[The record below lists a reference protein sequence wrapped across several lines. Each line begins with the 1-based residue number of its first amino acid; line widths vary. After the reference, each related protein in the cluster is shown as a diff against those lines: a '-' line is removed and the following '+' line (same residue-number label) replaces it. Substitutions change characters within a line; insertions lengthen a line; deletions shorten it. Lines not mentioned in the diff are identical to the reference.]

1 MSTEV
6 AMTGTE
12 VPIYQRENGRLSFL
26 PAGHLDRPYVVALST
41 KRIDIDY
48 VNDLA
53 TIGGAPDPFTPGAVA
68 VGGKSGMFGL
78 AMLAGLKYIHRAGAA
93 PDAPPPPP
101 PPPKKTRRKKT

>member
-1 MSTEV
+1 MPTSTDV
-6 AMTGTE
+6 NGIE

-68 VGGKSGMFGL
+68 IGGKSGMFGL
-78 AMLAGLKYIHRAGAA
+78 AMLAGPKYNHRAGAA

-101 PPPKKTRRKKT
+101 KKTRRKKT